1 MHRIEEEP
9 VTLANETPTTQ
20 KPSRTAKEQ
29 AEIALKAAAEGRWK
43 DASEANA
50 AILALGDAIKVEE
63 RVEAQNRLAKCLWE
77 LGDLAGSKKEY
88 QTTLALDPLNRIAER
103 NLERLKGLIKQ
114 VGKKTSAS
122 SEGATTPAGIFI
134 QEAGTTGFAALTHV
148 ADAGTL
154 AQVNPGD
161 AVELIVLGN
170 RLIAKAN
177 GVEIGRVEPRIAAR
191 LVKLIGDG
199 NTYTSGITSISGG
212 DIRIIIREE
221 HVSAGNVG
229 KVSFPTATRTS
240 DERPYTKGSFFR
252 EDEGFSDDDEES
264 YEEETPIVERPSVE
278 PPEKTSDDAFLPES
292 EEAGSNDE

>member
-1 MHRIEEEP
+1 M
-9 VTLANETPTTQ
+9 TLASETPTTQ

-29 AEIALKAAAEGRWK
+29 ADGALKAAAAGRWQE
-43 DASEANA
+43 ASEANI
-50 AILALGDAIKVEE
+50 AILALSEWIKVEE
-63 RVEAQNRLAKCLWE
+63 RIEAQNRLAKCLWE
-77 LGDLAGSKKEY
+77 LGDLAGSKREY
-88 QTTLALDPLNRIAER
+88 QATLALDPLNRIAER

-114 VGKKTSAS
+114 VGKKITPS

-134 QEAGTTGFAALTHV
+134 QEAGTTGFAALTNV

-161 AVELIVLGN
+161 SVELIVLGN

-199 NTYTSGITSISGG
+199 NSYTSGITSISGG

-252 EDEGFSDDDEES
+252 DDEGFGDDDEDT
-264 YEEETPIVERPSVE
+264 YEEETPVAERPSVA
-278 PPEKTSDDAFLPES
+278 PPEKTSDDAFLPDS
-292 EEAGSNDE
+292 EEAGNNDD